1 MQVLVFETFT
11 SSDLSKILR
20 EQIMWLLVNNR
31 QIIFVSLCRVYFVLW
46 LTGSAAALQELVFN
60 FKQDVANYQAS
71 HYFSVNERVLRQC
84 QFSNRKHAWN
94 LSVWQNKNVLSIY
107 KMFVQSGRAP
117 AMSFC
122 DQHEQYSISNDI
134 SFHTFLFFI
143 LGV

>member
-71 HYFSVNERVLRQC
+71 HYFSVN
-84 QFSNRKHAWN
+84 
-94 LSVWQNKNVLSIY
+94 
-107 KMFVQSGRAP
+107 
-117 AMSFC
+117 
-122 DQHEQYSISNDI
+122 
-134 SFHTFLFFI
+134 
-143 LGV
+143 